1 MSADIP
7 LPALPSQFGRFQLL
21 DRIALG
27 GMAEIFKAK
36 MTGAAGFEKIV
47 VIKRILPHLAAD
59 KQFVDMFIDEA
70 KLTVHLVHPKIVQV
84 LEFGEVDGQYYIAL
98 EFVEGLD
105 CLALLRG
112 CAHKRVRLPP
122 AIAAHIGHE
131 VLDALDY
138 AHRAADPEGRLL
150 GIVHR
155 DISPSNVFISRRGDI
170 KLGDFGIAH
179 ASERQS
185 KTQAGTLK
193 GKYGYM
199 SPEQVVGGKLD
210 GRSDLF
216 AVGIVLAEMLM
227 GRRLFTSP
235 NDLDVLLMVR
245 DVKLERLQK
254 YGTDI
259 PAELRDILI
268 RALRRVPNERWQHA
282 GDFRDAL
289 ADWLFSNGTRVTPS
303 DVGSFLR
310 SLYVE
315 GTQDSE
321 IPQVKQ
327 GTIAGHSTKAAAL
340 AADLKAEIA
349 RREVQ
354 RGTHIPRGD
363 TPPPQPS
370 PIAAPEAP
378 SRKPSRL
385 GNKGAAIPERPSPLG
400 PTRQQ
405 QQASNSPAD
414 WGLLSRPGSA
424 SARPPGMLDDGI
436 EPASG
441 PKENEQDDREAPF
454 ELDLLDA
461 EVTPELSSSNLEPMP
476 DDDLEG
482 LDIDVEMTPTPPPHQ
497 DETTPASL
505 AEAFQ
510 VLESTPQPLDDLQ
523 STGRIELAD
532 QVDRAFDALGS
543 DNTPNPTIGRTMPP
557 GALRPAS
564 RPPESAAREAAKFG
578 PPDEEGDLQDVST
591 TRVFTRLAAMKE
603 TGLLRVECGGA
614 VKDIYLSGGAPEY
627 VTSNLAREL
636 LGEYLVAQGV
646 ITSGELSMALA
657 MMPRFGGKLG
667 DTLVGLSL
675 MRPLDVFRHLTRQVR
690 DKLVDVFTWA
700 RGHWKYWRG
709 RTNQR
714 EAFPLGIDPFEIVG
728 AGVVAIPEDL
738 LQARYKP
745 LGSATPRARP
755 GLLVDPDAFRV
766 GPMPRELLARLDGGR
781 SLGQWMRLYA
791 SEQELIAFLRTLYLL
806 VETDLASLD

>member
-105 CLALLRG
+105 CLALLRA

-122 AIAAHIGHE
+122 AVAAHIGHE

-138 AHRAADPEGRLL
+138 AHRATDPEGRLL

-254 YGTDI
+254 YGNDI
-259 PAELRDILI
+259 PPELKDILI
-268 RALRRVPNERWQHA
+268 RSLRRNPNERWQYA

-289 ADWLFSNGTRVTPS
+289 ADWLFANGTRVTPS

-315 GTQDSE
+315 GTE
-321 IPQVKQ
+321 NTEAPQLKQ

-340 AADLKAEIA
+340 AADLQAEIA
-349 RREVQ
+349 RREVAK
-354 RGTHIPRGD
+354 R
-363 TPPPQPS
+363 PPSGADAANPTAS
-370 PIAAPEAP
+370 PESPGNT
-378 SRKPSRL
+378 PSRL
-385 GNKGAAIPERPSPLG
+385 GDRAARMPERQSPLG
-400 PTRQQ
+400 TSKPPS
-405 QQASNSPAD
+405 AGNSPAD

-424 SARPPGMLDDGI
+424 SVRTPGPLDDGI
-436 EPASG
+436 EPPST
-441 PKENEQDDREAPF
+441 PKPEPTF

-461 EVTPELSSSNLEPMP
+461 EVPAVAEPIEPAEPQM
-476 DDDLEG
+476 DIDDLEG

-510 VLESTPQPLDDLQ
+510 VLESTPQPLEDLAQ
-523 STGRIELAD
+523 STGRFDLAN
-532 QVDRAFDALGS
+532 QVDRAFDGLS

-557 GALRPAS
+557 GALRPS
-564 RPPESAAREAAKFG
+564 SKPPESAAKETAKFG
-578 PPDEEGDLQDVST
+578 PPDEEGDLAEVST
-591 TRVFTRLAAMKE
+591 TRIFTRLAAMKE

-690 DKLVDVFTWA
+690 EKLVDVFTWA

-738 LQARYKP
+738 LNARYRP
-745 LGSATPRARP
+745 QGETTPCARP

-781 SLGQWMRLYA
+781 TLGQWMRLYG
-791 SEQELIAFLRTLYLL
+791 SEQELTAFLRTLYLL
-806 VETDLASLD
+806 LETDLASLE